1 MRSPAALASLL
12 VCALAGATASAQT
25 TLVPAASEIVF
36 TSRQMGVPVDG
47 RFRRFD
53 ATLNFDPRA
62 PEAARIALQ
71 IDLASVALGTAEIE
85 AELRKPEWFGVAAF
99 PQAAFVSRSVS
110 AAGPGRFDVAGTL
123 TIKGR
128 TRELVVPVTLVRD
141 GARGTATGSFT
152 LKRLDFRIGDGDWN
166 DPALVADE
174 VTVRF
179 RLALAGLP

>member
-1 MRSPAALASLL
+1 VRHALALVALLALGPAA
-12 VCALAGATASAQT
+12 AQT
-25 TLVPAASEIVF
+25 TLVPASSEIVF

-53 ATLNFDPRA
+53 ASLSFDPRT
-62 PEAARIALQ
+62 PEAAHIALQ
-71 IDLASVALGTAEIE
+71 IDLGSVALGTAEIE

-99 PQAAFVSRSVS
+99 PQASFVSRSVK

-128 TRELVVPVTLVRD
+128 ARELVVPVTLARD
-141 GARGTATGSFT
+141 GPRGTATGSFT

-179 RLALAGLP
+179 RLSLTGLP

>member
-1 MRSPAALASLL
+1 VKRRLASVLLALAALP
-12 VCALAGATASAQT
+12 AGAQT
-25 TLVPAASEIVF
+25 TLVPAGSEIAF
-36 TSRQMGVPVDG
+36 TSRQMGVPVEG
-47 RFRRFD
+47 RFGRFD
-53 ATLNFDPRA
+53 ATLAFDPKR

-71 IDLASVALGTAEIE
+71 IDLGSVALGTAEIE

-99 PQAAFVSRSVS
+99 PQAGFVSRSVK
-110 AAGPGRFDVAGTL
+110 AAGPGRFDVTGTL

-128 TRELVVPVTLVRD
+128 ARELVVPVTLVRD

-152 LKRLDFRIGDGDWN
+152 LRRLEFRIGDGDWN